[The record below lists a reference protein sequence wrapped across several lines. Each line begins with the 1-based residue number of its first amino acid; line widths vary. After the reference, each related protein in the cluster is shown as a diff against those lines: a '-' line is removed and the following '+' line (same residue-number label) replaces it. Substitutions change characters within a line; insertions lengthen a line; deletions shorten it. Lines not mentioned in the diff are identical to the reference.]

1 MKSFEKTALICR
13 DLKPLHFKEI
23 ERYKNVLVANLELL
37 IYQNFTETLAASGV
51 VKKPAG
57 VVKASLDR

>member
-1 MKSFEKTALICR
+1 MKQRIKTQDMKSFEKTALICR

-37 IYQNFTETLAASGV
+37 IY
-51 VKKPAG
+51 
-57 VVKASLDR
+57 